1 MLFFPSMSLD
11 FSRSSDDWMQHTYL
25 NFIEQT
31 QLSQNT
37 VVPINTVL
45 KIYMYLPEEVLP
57 YVLETVK
64 KAKKRVSECTIKWF
78 VKLNPILEDKVGAVF
93 TLPETGLFS
102 LHTAH
107 YC

>member
-1 MLFFPSMSLD
+1 M
-11 FSRSSDDWMQHTYL
+11 
-25 NFIEQT
+25 
-31 QLSQNT
+31 
-37 VVPINTVL
+37 PINIVL

-78 VKLNPILEDKVGAVF
+78 VKLSPILEDKVGAVF

-107 YC
+107 YCRCESAKKKEENRGISLNVL